1 MRDALDREVD
11 VRHVAECGR
20 HVAQHSGIP
29 LAPSRD
35 RHDRRDGEA
44 HPVLRLG
51 QRAEGA
57 EPPSQPCR
65 APFEP
70 AGHLL
75 GVHGDANAG
84 GPRVGQVQQRRHVV
98 ILGGDAEP
106 YRSRPVVRFDVG
118 DGRRE

>member
-65 APFEP
+65 APSNRP
-70 AGHLL
+70 ATSSAFTETRTG
-75 GVHGDANAG
+75 A
-84 GPRVGQVQQRRHVV
+84 PRVGQVQQRRHVC
-98 ILGGDAEP
+98 
-106 YRSRPVVRFDVG
+106 RTWW
-118 DGRRE
+118 